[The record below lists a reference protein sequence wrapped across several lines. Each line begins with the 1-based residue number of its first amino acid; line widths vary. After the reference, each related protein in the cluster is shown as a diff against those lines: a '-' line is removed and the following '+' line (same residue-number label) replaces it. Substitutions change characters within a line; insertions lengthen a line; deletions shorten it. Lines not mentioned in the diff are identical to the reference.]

1 MARMDRMDWKGDLPA
16 LIDSSSAIRGNL
28 YTSMWVEGVKMNM
41 NVLNNS
47 ASLGSFSAIRGDLF
61 SSVRVEEIR
70 MNVVADSLTAFSGSS
85 SSDQGNLYSSVG
97 AEGVKMNMN
106 VLHQQFS
113 VSWLL
118 QFDSGRFVLLG

>member
-1 MARMDRMDWKGDLPA
+1 
-16 LIDSSSAIRGNL
+16 
-28 YTSMWVEGVKMNM
+28 MNM

-97 AEGVKMNMN
+97 AEGVKMDMKTCSI
-106 VLHQQFS
+106 QIS
-113 VSWLL
+113 LL
-118 QFDSGRFVLLG
+118 QSIQQK